1 MHGDVMGHVPTVVYA
16 LLAGSLSDEFGR
28 GPLLIFPVIGQILNG
43 TALLLNKVWFT
54 ELPLEAL
61 WLAQVYNLMGGEAV
75 WYLGVYSFATDITS
89 IEDRASRMARF
100 EGLEKVANGLGYAMS
115 PLLFHFAGYEGV
127 FM

>member
-75 WYLGVYSFATDITS
+75 WYLGVYSFAADITS

-115 PLLFHFAGYEGV
+115 QLLFHFAGYEGV

>member
-1 MHGDVMGHVPTVVYA
+1 MGHVPTVVYA

-75 WYLGVYSFATDITS
+75 WYLGVYSFAADITS

-115 PLLFHFAGYEGV
+115 QLLFHFAGYEGV